1 MVMTIATN
9 CSNTRSCIS
18 FWERFGDPPR
28 IMLRRTSSSPRAT
41 APPAMGRMIV
51 LRNEA
56 IAVHNTAQDRP
67 PSPASGPAKVPR
79 SGFLSNNI
87 RRLAWHPP
95 SAFSAPAR
103 CNVRQRRYF
112 YLVVM
117 DAFYAFLADDGWAI
131 ASHIAL
137 STLMALFPFLIVLA
151 SLAGFFGS
159 KELADQAVGLLL
171 QIWPKQV
178 ADSLSGEIH
187 DVLTTSRGD
196 ILTIGAMLAV
206 YFASNGVEAL
216 RVALNR
222 AYSVVEPRRWYWL
235 RLESIGY
242 TLVAAITALAMA
254 FLIVLG
260 PLIIEAARRNIPL
273 IVETTEK
280 LLSVS
285 RYGVTITALIIALSI
300 LHAWLPAGRRGFLQI
315 LPGIVFTFVASLVSG
330 LVFGQY
336 LARFAN
342 NYVTMYAGLA
352 SVIIALV
359 FLYFIAAIFVY
370 GGELNAAIIKSRLP
384 HGVSLQAA
392 QSLKPLDSQA

>member
-1 MVMTIATN
+1 M
-9 CSNTRSCIS
+9 
-18 FWERFGDPPR
+18 
-28 IMLRRTSSSPRAT
+28 
-41 APPAMGRMIV
+41 
-51 LRNEA
+51 
-56 IAVHNTAQDRP
+56 
-67 PSPASGPAKVPR
+67 
-79 SGFLSNNI
+79 
-87 RRLAWHPP
+87 
-95 SAFSAPAR
+95 
-103 CNVRQRRYF
+103 RQVKYV
-112 YLVVM
+112 YHVVM
-117 DAFYAFLADDGWAI
+117 DAFYTFLADDGWAI

-137 STLMALFPFLIVLA
+137 STLMALFPFLIVLT

-171 QIWPKQV
+171 EVWPKQV

-187 DVLTTSRGD
+187 DVLTTTRGD
-196 ILTIGAMLAV
+196 ILTIGAVLAV

-222 AYSVVEPRRWYWL
+222 AYSVIEPRRWYWL

-242 TLVAAITALAMA
+242 TLVAAFTALAMA

-260 PLIIEAARRNIPL
+260 PLMLEAARRHIPFF
-273 IVETTEK
+273 VETNEHFLNVT
-280 LLSVS
+280 
-285 RYGVTITALIIALSI
+285 RYTITISALIIALLI

-315 LPGIVFTFVASLVSG
+315 LPGIIFTMVASLVSG
-330 LVFGQY
+330 IVFGQY

-359 FLYFIAAIFVY
+359 FLYFIATIFVY

-384 HGVSLQAA
+384 RGVSLQAA
-392 QSLKPLDSQA
+392 QSLAHAETQA

>member
-1 MVMTIATN
+1 
-9 CSNTRSCIS
+9 
-18 FWERFGDPPR
+18 
-28 IMLRRTSSSPRAT
+28 
-41 APPAMGRMIV
+41 
-51 LRNEA
+51 
-56 IAVHNTAQDRP
+56 
-67 PSPASGPAKVPR
+67 
-79 SGFLSNNI
+79 
-87 RRLAWHPP
+87 
-95 SAFSAPAR
+95 
-103 CNVRQRRYF
+103 VRQIRYL

-117 DAFYAFLADDGWAI
+117 DAFYTFLADDGWAI

-137 STLMALFPFLIVLA
+137 STLMALFPFLIVLT

-159 KELADQAVGLLL
+159 KELADQAAGLMLEV
-171 QIWPKQV
+171 WPKQV
-178 ADSLSGEIH
+178 ANSLSGEIH
-187 DVLTTSRGD
+187 DVLTTTRTGV
-196 ILTIGAMLAV
+196 LTIGAALSV

-222 AYSVVEPRRWYWL
+222 AYAVVEMRRWYWL

-242 TLVAAITALAMA
+242 TLVAAFTALAMA

-260 PLIIEAARRNIPL
+260 PLLIEAARRHIPL
-273 IVETTEK
+273 IVESNENILTW
-280 LLSVS
+280 L
-285 RYGVTITALIIALSI
+285 RYGITIGALIVALFI
-300 LHAWLPAGRRGFLQI
+300 LHALLPAGRRGFLQI
-315 LPGIVFTFVASLVSG
+315 LPGIVFTMVASLISG
-330 LVFGQY
+330 IVFGQY

-392 QSLKPLDSQA
+392 QSLAHAETRA